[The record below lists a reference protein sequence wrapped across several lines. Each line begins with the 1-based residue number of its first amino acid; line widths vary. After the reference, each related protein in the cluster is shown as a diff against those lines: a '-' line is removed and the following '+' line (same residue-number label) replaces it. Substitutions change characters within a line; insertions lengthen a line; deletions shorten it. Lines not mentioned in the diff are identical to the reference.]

1 MIEINSKAQLE
12 ETIKQDEISVIQFS
26 MVWCANC
33 RSIKRQIEF
42 KENEYSKLKFYYI
55 DLDKLDIADELNIAD
70 LPTLIAFKNGKE
82 VSRKNEAELFDWLDF
97 LSLEW

>member
-33 RSIKRQIEF
+33 RSIKRQIE
-42 KENEYSKLKFYYI
+42 SKGQDYKNLSFYYL
-55 DLDKLDIADELNIAD
+55 DLDKVDVSEEYNINE
-70 LPTLIAFKNGKE
+70 LPTLIAFKKGRE
-82 VSRKNEAELFDWLDF
+82 ISRKNEAELFNWLKFIDADF
-97 LSLEW
+97 